1 MKEKRF
7 INDLISHIT
16 QKQIMKRTILS
27 LVAVAL
33 ATVTMTAQEALW
45 SGTQVQSP
53 VVNVDGTVTFSIFAP
68 QAQKVQSQPA
78 RPQVK
83 NPTQQPQKKE
93 VLGIQDIR
101 KKWQTKK

>member
-68 QAQKVQSQPA
+68 QAQKVQ
-78 RPQVK
+78 VTGTFL
-83 NPTQQPQKKE
+83 PTKM
-93 VLGIQDIR
+93 V
-101 KKWQTKK
+101 

>member
-1 MKEKRF
+1 MSKNILKVKEKRF

-68 QAQKVQSQPA
+68 QAQKVQ
-78 RPQVK
+78 VTGTFL
-83 NPTQQPQKKE
+83 PTKMVETPM
-93 VLGIQDIR
+93 G
-101 KKWQTKK
+101 KW

>member
-1 MKEKRF
+1 
-7 INDLISHIT
+7 
-16 QKQIMKRTILS
+16 MKRTILS

-68 QAQKVQSQPA
+68 QAQKVQVTGTFLPTKMVETPMGKWEQPGVA
-78 RPQVK
+78 DL
-83 NPTQQPQKKE
+83 QKDEKGVWTFTSTALE
-93 VLGIQDIR
+93 SELY
-101 KKWQTKK
+101 T